1 MWDWERGRCDGV
13 GEGVERGCKG
23 EEGGQ
28 DLGVEEESAGGM
40 VGRDD
45 CEMEGVVSEARES
58 VHVSMCPD

>member
-1 MWDWERGRCDGV
+1 M